1 MEGPISKLLVALA
14 LLSVAT
20 TGLWASVAQ
29 PLARLVVALFEPE
42 APGLY
47 TRFQA
52 GTPTASITLIGSS
65 LSSRNRWR

>member
-20 TGLWASVAQ
+20 TGLWASGA
-29 PLARLVVALFEPE
+29 LSARRET
-42 APGLY
+42 PGLY